1 MFEMAHADGFS
12 FLPENKRKFV
22 KTREGVRVDRDNE
35 KSDNDLERSL
45 RRVGQGMT
53 R

>member
-1 MFEMAHADGFS
+1 MFEMAHADEFS

-22 KTREGVRVDRDNE
+22 KTHERVRADRDNE
-35 KSDNDLERSL
+35 KSDNDLEWSL
-45 RRVGQGMT
+45 RRVGEGMT